1 MIITATSQS
10 PKRVII
16 IDEVSSNL
24 TYIGFGKFGSNEA
37 NAVWQILRIQKTG
50 TVSQFQ
56 YADGDMRYNNIWN
69 DRASLTYTN

>member
-16 IDEVSSNL
+16 IDEASSNL
-24 TYIGFGKFGSNEA
+24 TYIGLAKLGSDEA

-50 TVSQFQ
+50 TVSKFQ
-56 YADGDMRYNNIWN
+56 YADGDMRYNNVWN